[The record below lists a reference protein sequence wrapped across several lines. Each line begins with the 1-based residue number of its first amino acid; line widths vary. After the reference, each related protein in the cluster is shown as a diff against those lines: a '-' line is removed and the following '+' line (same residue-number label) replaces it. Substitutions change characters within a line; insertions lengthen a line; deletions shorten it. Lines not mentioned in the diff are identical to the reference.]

1 MVQTRSATR
10 RNSNG
15 SNNNQ
20 SNNQSNNL
28 LRNHSSNSS
37 ISSNRIDSQ
46 LLNTMHLIRPST
58 GESASTSGGSN
69 ISSPPGYQENCH
81 QNQENINLYILQNQ
95 GNRSDDDLPTYNES
109 QYLLEPNIEVIHYEI
124 PELANLQYFRSD
136 KTTVSNYE
144 IHYLYNYNEFYKF
157 YKFKGIISIITIFNA
172 LLLFIFLN
180 NDSNKS
186 VNNNTNCGFYNENI
200 HNSSFIFNTNYAK
213 SMYLIAIIICIMTI
227 LCILTILNYF
237 MHVHSIVVIKKINII
252 EITKKHNKIWLILQG
267 FTFMFL
273 LSNVLLLFNLDK
285 DCDINYVIYINIFI
299 KLLIFYCYN
308 LINKDLKPY
317 IYLTQIKNL
326 NYNNNLESENNII
339 RRNDIIDEES
349 EIDEVSEIDE

>member
-15 SNNNQ
+15 NNNNQ
-20 SNNQSNNL
+20 SNNLSNNL
-28 LRNHSSNSS
+28 VRNHSSNSS

-58 GESASTSGGSN
+58 GESVSTSGGSN

-81 QNQENINLYILQNQ
+81 QNQENINSYILQNQ
-95 GNRSDDDLPTYNES
+95 DNRSDDDLPTYNES

-124 PELANLQYFRSD
+124 PELANLQYFRSY

-144 IHYLYNYNEFYKF
+144 IYYLYNYNEFYKF

-180 NDSNKS
+180 NDSYKS
-186 VNNNTNCGFYNENI
+186 VNTNTNCGFYNENI
-200 HNSSFIFNTNYAK
+200 HNSSLIFNTNYAK
-213 SMYLIAIIICIMTI
+213 TIYLIAIIICIMTI
-227 LCILTILNYF
+227 LCILTILSYF
-237 MHVHSIVVIKKINII
+237 MHVHSIVVIKKINIV
-252 EITKKHNKIWLILQG
+252 EITKNHNKIWVILQG
-267 FTFMFL
+267 FTFIFL
-273 LSNVLLLFNLDK
+273 LSNILLLFNLDK

-299 KLLIFYCYN
+299 KLLLFYCYN

-326 NYNNNLESENNII
+326 NYSNNPENENSLIQENNII
-339 RRNDIIDEES
+339 RRHDIIDEES
-349 EIDEVSEIDE
+349 EIDE